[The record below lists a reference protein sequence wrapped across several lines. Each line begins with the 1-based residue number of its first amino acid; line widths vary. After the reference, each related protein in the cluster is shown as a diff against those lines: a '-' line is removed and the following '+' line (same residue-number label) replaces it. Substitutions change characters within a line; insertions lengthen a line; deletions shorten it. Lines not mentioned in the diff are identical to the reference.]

1 MTCFLL
7 CGILIYLTVTW
18 LLCYVCLLDLCEYCQ
33 AGAVSHMH
41 INLCCC
47 VGAVKFSEGDH
58 RVGLIS
64 SQHASKTLTVNF
76 LPVED
81 DGDGDD
87 DDEDE

>member
-1 MTCFLL
+1 
-7 CGILIYLTVTW
+7 
-18 LLCYVCLLDLCEYCQ
+18 
-33 AGAVSHMH
+33 MH

-64 SQHASKTLTVNF
+64 TQHASKTLTVNF